1 MVETM
6 TVTTHQATAMSNQGA
21 EGVETALAPPR
32 TSGERLRELAALARE
47 SAMAVRQ
54 MTEAMSQQHQGVD
67 QFFAAVRELDEL
79 TTDTLRHLDTPQQA
93 ATAVTQAT
101 GQVSQL
107 AERYV

>member
-6 TVTTHQATAMSNQGA
+6 TVATHQATAMSNQGA
-21 EGVETALAPPR
+21 EGVETALAPLR
-32 TSGERLRELAALARE
+32 TSGERLRELAALSRE
-47 SAMAVRQ
+47 STMAVRQ
-54 MTEAMSQQHQGVD
+54 ITEVMSQQHQSVD

-79 TTDTLRHLDTPQQA
+79 TTDTLRHLGTPQQA

-107 AERYV
+107 DERYI